1 MARAGG
7 VWNETPAGQRKGGG
21 KATSERKSGE
31 PRTFEKTRTSE
42 TVLQRITAI
51 RAPRKL
57 RTLELALLVFALCIG
72 IVSVV
77 IIDLTLH
84 GKVETMLAPAGAA
97 FVLSV
102 VGLHVLVRRIAPDA
116 DPLIMPIAVF
126 LNSLG
131 VAMIYRIDLARGL
144 SGWDATSVRQLVWS
158 TVALLAAGAVLFLVK
173 NHLVLFRYTY
183 LFGLGALILL
193 LLPMLPLIGHEEYGA
208 RVWIRI
214 GAFTFQPGEIAKIF
228 LAIFF
233 AGYLVRNR
241 DALSMVGKKILG
253 IRFPRGRDLG
263 PLLAFWLIAMS
274 VLVFQRDLGTSLLYF
289 GLFLSMLYL
298 ATGRIGWVVL
308 GVGMFLVGG
317 VVASQT
323 LSYVNRRFQNWLHPF
338 LDPSD
343 TGFQMVQGLFGM
355 ANGGMTG
362 TGLGQGYPNDTPVA
376 ESDYILPSIGEELGL
391 IGLFVVLAAYL
402 LLVGRALR
410 VGFAGQDDFG
420 KLLAA
425 GLGFAI
431 ALQVFIVA
439 GGVTRVIPLTGLT
452 APFLAAG
459 GSSLV
464 SNWIIVVLLLL
475 LSNSVRNRPKLVIRS

>member
-1 MARAGG
+1 MANRSKQ
-7 VWNETPAGQRKGGG
+7 P
-21 KATSERKSGE
+21 E
-31 PRTFEKTRTSE
+31 PRSFEKNRTSE

-57 RTLELALLVFALCIG
+57 RTLETALLIFALAVG
-72 IVSVV
+72 IIAVI
-77 IIDLTLH
+77 IIDLTLQQRM
-84 GKVETMLAPAGAA
+84 TAA
-97 FVLSV
+97 LLPTGIPFIVAV
-102 VGLHVLVRRIAPDA
+102 FALHLLVRKIAPDA
-116 DPLIMPIAVF
+116 DPLIMPIAVM
-126 LNSLG
+126 LNSIG
-131 VAMIYRIDLARGL
+131 VAMIYRIDLANGAV
-144 SGWDATSVRQLVWS
+144 GWDATSVRQLLWS
-158 TVALLAAGAVLFLVK
+158 TIAIVIAGGVLFIVK
-173 NHLVLFRYTY
+173 NHLVLYRYTY
-183 LFGLGALILL
+183 LFGLGALVLL
-193 LLPMLPLIGHEEYGA
+193 LLPMLPFIGQEINGA
-208 RVWIRI
+208 RVWIHI
-214 GAFTFQPGEIAKIF
+214 GTFSFQPGEIAKIF

-233 AGYLVRNR
+233 AGYLVRNS
-241 DALSMVGKKILG
+241 DALSMVGKKFMG

-263 PLLAFWLIAMS
+263 PLLAFWLVAMS

-308 GVGMFLVGG
+308 GVGLFLVGG
-317 VVASQT
+317 IAASQT
-323 LSYVNRRFQNWLHPF
+323 LSYVGRRFENWLHPF
-338 LDPSD
+338 NDPTD

-362 TGLGQGYPNDTPVA
+362 TGLGQGYPQDTPVA
-376 ESDYILPSIGEELGL
+376 ESDYIFPSIGEELGL

-410 VGFAGQDDFG
+410 IGFAGQDDFG

-425 GLGFAI
+425 GFGFAI
-431 ALQVFIVA
+431 ALQVFVVV